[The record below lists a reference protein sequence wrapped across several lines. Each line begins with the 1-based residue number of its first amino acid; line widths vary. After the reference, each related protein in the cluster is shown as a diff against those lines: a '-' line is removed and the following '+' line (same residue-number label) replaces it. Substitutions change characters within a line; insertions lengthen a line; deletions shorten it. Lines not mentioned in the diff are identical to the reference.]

1 MVPSSL
7 NAIKTAGLGFRMPHF
22 ADIMKRRDEVPW
34 IELLLDNWLCE
45 DGIVADRLEQLIK
58 IFPVTFHGVGLSIAS
73 SSPIDEEY
81 LQRVKVLLDKSD
93 ALVYSEHLSF
103 SRTSSQFIPDLLPFP
118 FTSKT
123 LDHIS
128 EKIDFVQ
135 SFLNRQ
141 MLIENV
147 SAYIDFPNNDFSEEE
162 FITDLVKRTGC
173 GLLLDV
179 NNMYVNQ
186 VNLGRDAKSALEHL
200 PLEAV
205 QEVHLGGHED
215 AEDYLIDAHNN
226 KVCPE
231 VWDIYQQTID
241 RTGPVASLIEWDND
255 IPSFDVLLGEQQTA
269 QEFLNAAQITHPA
282 TDYSTANEM
291 KYG

>member
-1 MVPSSL
+1 MKRSSL
-7 NAIKTAGLGFRMPHF
+7 ASVKSAGLGFRMPHF

-45 DGIVADRLEQLIK
+45 DGIVADRLERLINT
-58 IFPVTFHGVGLSIAS
+58 FPVTFHGVGLSIAS
-73 SSPIDEEY
+73 SSPVDEEY
-81 LQRVKVLLDKSD
+81 LQQVKTLLDKSD

-103 SRTSSQFIPDLLPFP
+103 SRTKSQFIPDLLPFP
-118 FTSKT
+118 FTTKT
-123 LDHIS
+123 LEHIAN
-128 EKIDFVQ
+128 KIDFVQ
-135 SFLNRQ
+135 TSLNRQ

-147 SAYIDFPNNDFSEEE
+147 SAYIDFPNNDFSEED

-186 VNLGRDAKSALEHL
+186 VNLGRDAEKALKHL
-200 PLEAV
+200 PLAAV
-205 QEVHLGGHED
+205 QEVHLGGHETS
-215 AEDYLIDAHNN
+215 EGFLIDAHNN

-231 VWDIYQQTID
+231 VWEIYQQAINL
-241 RTGPVASLIEWDND
+241 TGPVASLIEWDND
-255 IPSFDVLLGEQQTA
+255 IPSFEVLLGEQQVA
-269 QEFLNAAQITHPA
+269 QGILNAAK
-282 TDYSTANEM
+282 ANKPLVDEI

>member
-1 MVPSSL
+1 MKRSSL
-7 NAIKTAGLGFRMPHF
+7 SAVKSAGLGFRMPHF

-45 DGIVADRLEQLIK
+45 DGIVADRLERLINT
-58 IFPVTFHGVGLSIAS
+58 FPITFHGVGLSIAS
-73 SSPIDEEY
+73 SSPVDEDY
-81 LQRVKVLLDKSD
+81 LQQVKNLLDKSD

-103 SRTSSQFIPDLLPFP
+103 SRTGSQFIPDLLPFP

-123 LDHIS
+123 LEHVAN
-128 EKIDFVQ
+128 KIDFVQ

-147 SAYIDFPNNDFSEEE
+147 SAYIDFPNNDFSEED

-186 VNLGRDAKSALEHL
+186 VNLGRDAEKALKHL
-200 PLEAV
+200 PLDAV
-205 QEVHLGGHED
+205 QEVHLGGHE
-215 AEDYLIDAHNN
+215 AGEGFLIDAHNN

-231 VWDIYQQTID
+231 VWDIYQRTINL
-241 RTGPVASLIEWDND
+241 TGPVASLIEWDND

-269 QEFLNAAQITHPA
+269 QKILDRAQPDHSLVSEI
-282 TDYSTANEM
+282 N
-291 KYG
+291 YG

>member
-1 MVPSSL
+1 MERSSL
-7 NAIKTAGLGFRMPHF
+7 ASVKSAGLGFRMPHF

-45 DGIVADRLEQLIK
+45 DGIVADRLERLVNT
-58 IFPVTFHGVGLSIAS
+58 FPVTFHGVGLSIAS
-73 SSPIDEEY
+73 SSPVDEEY
-81 LQRVKVLLDKSD
+81 LQQVKTLLDKSD

-103 SRTSSQFIPDLLPFP
+103 SRTKSQFIPDLLPFP
-118 FTSKT
+118 FTTKT
-123 LDHIS
+123 LEHVAN
-128 EKIDFVQ
+128 KIDFVQ
-135 SFLNRQ
+135 TSLNRQ

-147 SAYIDFPNNDFSEEE
+147 SAYIDFPNNDFSEED

-186 VNLGRDAKSALEHL
+186 VNLGRDAEKALNHL
-200 PLEAV
+200 PLAAV
-205 QEVHLGGHED
+205 QEVHLGGHEA
-215 AEDYLIDAHNN
+215 AEGFLIDAHNN

-231 VWDIYQQTID
+231 VWEIYQQTINL
-241 RTGPVASLIEWDND
+241 TGPVASLIEWDND
-255 IPSFDVLLGEQQTA
+255 IPSFEVLLGEQQVA
-269 QEFLNAAQITHPA
+269 QGILNAAKTNKPLVDEI
-282 TDYSTANEM
+282 